1 MKLLVAAVPQQM
13 ADATASVANTN
24 QHPTAPEPLQEEP
37 QQRGA
42 VAAEAATA
50 AVLPTTAMTAAAE
63 AT

>member
-24 QHPTAPEPLQEEP
+24 KHPTAPEPLQEEP

-42 VAAEAATA
+42 E
-50 AVLPTTAMTAAAE
+50 VLPTTAMTAAAE